1 MKLSPA
7 ESRHGLPQIT
17 QIYAESIA
25 QLCEDLRDPTSL
37 RLRRTTDASGQAG
50 LLETNL
56 SFLCVNLRDPRETNL
71 NFLCV
76 NLRALRETT
85 LNFLCVNLRDLRETK
100 P

>member
-7 ESRHGLPQIT
+7 ESRQCLPQIT

-25 QLCEDLRDPTSL
+25 QLCLNLQDPTSL

-50 LLETNL
+50 LLETNFE
-56 SFLCVNLRDPRETNL
+56 FLLRKSARSAGNKFE
-71 NFLCV
+71 FL
-76 NLRALRETT
+76 LRKSARSAGNQT
-85 LNFLCVNLRDLRETK
+85 VISGK